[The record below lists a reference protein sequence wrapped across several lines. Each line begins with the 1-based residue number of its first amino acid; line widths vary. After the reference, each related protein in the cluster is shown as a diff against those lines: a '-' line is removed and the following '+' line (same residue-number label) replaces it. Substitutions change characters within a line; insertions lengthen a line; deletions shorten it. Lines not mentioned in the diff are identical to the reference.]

1 MITKAYRYQCRAT
14 VTMSSTAIPGTP
26 YLLKTCISLLDS
38 KYNSTMCTEA
48 VDLRLT
54 RTSALIMKLYI
65 NKYPLDGL
73 LQSRQLMCYNCW
85 FRRQVLLYNKALSS
99 YCVVLHFVV
108 YEIISI
114 NYIWGDQSLVICES
128 SERQSDSLGGLTDL
142 NIVQVQNVFRFFI
155 RYSKPGTNTNNW
167 FREVAR

>member
-1 MITKAYRYQCRAT
+1 MHFTCAFLIMPAIEQKCMQQDRLCKPYIYLIVKKFNSQINSNYCAVDYLFHRCQLIVAIFSQAFLQDCNYVNMITKAYRYQCRAT

-73 LQSRQLMCYNCW
+73 LQSRQLMCYNC
-85 FRRQVLLYNKALSS
+85 
-99 YCVVLHFVV
+99 
-108 YEIISI
+108 
-114 NYIWGDQSLVICES
+114 
-128 SERQSDSLGGLTDL
+128 
-142 NIVQVQNVFRFFI
+142 
-155 RYSKPGTNTNNW
+155 
-167 FREVAR
+167 